1 MLIDW
6 FTVAAQALNFLIL
19 LWLMKR
25 YLYAPILK
33 AVDAREQR
41 IAAELKDAETKKSEA
56 QKEREEFEHKNV
68 AFDQQRAELLT
79 KATDEIAAQ
88 GRELLKQAREKADNL
103 AAKRQEALRTQADG
117 LSRAIE
123 VSARNEVLAI
133 TRKALHELA
142 TTDLESSI
150 AEIFMRR
157 LRALDGQAKTDL
169 VAALKIASPAPTVS
183 SALTLSK
190 QQRNA
195 IQAMLEGSFSLATPL
210 IFEVRPDL
218 ICGIE
223 LSANGILVSWNVDG
237 YLLSLKREI
246 ERIASERITQA
257 DSDKSSADA
266 NGEPA
271 LNPACSSDTEVATE
285 PLAGDVP
292 SAKITTA

>member
-33 AVDAREQR
+33 AVDARELR

-56 QKEREEFEHKNV
+56 QKEREEFEHKNEV
-68 AFDQQRAELLT
+68 FDQQHAEMLT
-79 KATDEIAAQ
+79 KATDEIATQ
-88 GRELLKQAREKADNL
+88 GREMLKQAREKADNW

-123 VSARNEVLAI
+123 DSARNEVLAI

-150 AEIFMRR
+150 AEIFMQR
-157 LRALDGQAKTDL
+157 LRALDADAKADL
-169 VAALKIASPAPTVS
+169 VGALKIASPAPTVS
-183 SALTLSK
+183 SAFTLSK
-190 QQRNA
+190 QQQDA

-210 IFEVRPDL
+210 VFEVRPDL

-223 LSANGILVSWNVDG
+223 LNANGQLVSWNVDG
-237 YLLSLKREI
+237 YLMSLKKEI
-246 ERIASERITQA
+246 GRIASEHVTQA
-257 DSDKSSADA
+257 DSDKTSPDA
-266 NGEPA
+266 KAEPA
-271 LNPACSSDTEVATE
+271 PALPSGSDTGTATE
-285 PLAGDVP
+285 TPAGEAP
-292 SAKITTA
+292 PPKANAA

>member
-56 QKEREEFEHKNV
+56 QNEREEFEHKNE

-79 KATDEIAAQ
+79 KATDEIATQ
-88 GRELLKQAREKADNL
+88 GREMLKKAREKADNW

-123 VSARNEVLAI
+123 GSARNEVLAI

-150 AEIFMRR
+150 AEIFMQR
-157 LRALDGQAKTDL
+157 LRALDANAKADL
-169 VAALKIASPAPTVS
+169 VAALKVASPAPTVS

-190 QQRNA
+190 QQRDA
-195 IQAMLEGSFSLATPL
+195 IQAMLEGSFSLAMPL
-210 IFEVRPDL
+210 MFEVRPDL

-223 LSANGILVSWNVDG
+223 LSANGLLVSWNVNG
-237 YLLSLKREI
+237 YLLSLKKEI

-266 NGEPA
+266 NGEPV
-271 LNPACSSDTEVATE
+271 LNPASGSDTEVAKE
-285 PLAGDVP
+285 PPAGDVP
-292 SAKITTA
+292 PAKATAA